1 MAADDDKRKLVAIL
15 SADVVGYSRMM
26 GADESGTLA
35 ALKTHRNELVDPKIA
50 EHNGRIV
57 KLMGDGLLAEF
68 ASAVDAVRCAVAIQR
83 AMAERNTEVP
93 EDRRFLF
100 RVGVNVGDVIIEG
113 DDIYGDGVNV
123 AARLQEIAEPGEIHI
138 SRTARDHV
146 RDKLDIPL
154 EDLGERAVKN
164 IARPVR
170 VFRVVTDGA
179 SGRAPQRRRPPP
191 GGQQRRAMLVAAAI
205 SAAILLAVLGWQ
217 RPWSPEL
224 QPASVARMAFPLPDK
239 PSIAVLPFANL
250 SGDPEQEYFA
260 DGITEDIITALSRFA
275 GIFVISR
282 NSVYTYK
289 GKPAKV
295 QRVSEELGVRY
306 VLEGTVQRA
315 GDRVRVHAQ
324 LIDATKGHHLWAER
338 IDSAESDVFAL
349 QDEVTQKIVAALA
362 VEVTAAEAERVKRK
376 DTVKFTAYDYVLRG
390 QDANHFVHRFRLSFR
405 SPDIWLWGRV

>member
-250 SGDPEQEYFA
+250 SGDPE
-260 DGITEDIITALSRFA
+260 
-275 GIFVISR
+275 
-282 NSVYTYK
+282 
-289 GKPAKV
+289 
-295 QRVSEELGVRY
+295 
-306 VLEGTVQRA
+306 
-315 GDRVRVHAQ
+315 
-324 LIDATKGHHLWAER
+324 
-338 IDSAESDVFAL
+338 
-349 QDEVTQKIVAALA
+349 
-362 VEVTAAEAERVKRK
+362 
-376 DTVKFTAYDYVLRG
+376 
-390 QDANHFVHRFRLSFR
+390 
-405 SPDIWLWGRV
+405 